1 MNTSTFT
8 QLTKLTPLA
17 ALLMASCLLGPD
29 FDGAQAPQ
37 LPPTWVNAM
46 PPATSQASLET
57 WWKQFND
64 PQLEALIQQAFA
76 SNPDMITAALNIAS
90 AEASLRS
97 TKSGLFPSVGATVG
111 GNNSGN
117 FDSSTSTGGWSGGL
131 SASWTP
137 DIWGG
142 TRREVEAAFA
152 RVGSN
157 VAAGAATRT
166 ALASGVATAYFNWIS
181 AKVSL
186 KTAKEQLVYQEKT
199 YSIVKQRVQAGF
211 QSDLDLQES
220 MTTILST
227 RASIPSYEAAVKNY
241 ENSLAVY
248 LGTTLD
254 QIKLIMPSN
263 ATLSKVPR
271 VPTNLPADLL
281 RRRPDIIQAEY
292 SLHQSNANIG
302 VAVANLFPKISL
314 TGSANAGA
322 GSDFAH
328 FFSGSTW
335 SLGASA
341 SQSIFNRTTLN
352 ENVNIAK
359 LAEQSSAQSYRKTV
373 LAAFSEVETELITYA
388 KLTLQLPQYIAAA
401 AASKKASEL
410 SLRQYNEGQAD
421 FLSVASA
428 ERSWLASELLIIETR
443 QQIRMSLARLCT
455 AMGGG
460 YELNTRA
467 K

>member
-1 MNTSTFT
+1 MNIS
-8 QLTKLTPLA
+8 QLSKLSPLA
-17 ALLMASCLLGPD
+17 VLIMSSCLMGPD
-29 FDGAQAPQ
+29 YTGVEAPQ
-37 LPPTWVNAM
+37 LPKTWVNAM
-46 PPATSQASLET
+46 PPSISQASLET

-64 PQLEALIQQAFA
+64 PQLDALISTGMQN
-76 SNPDMITAALNIAS
+76 NPDMITAALNIAS

-97 TKSGLFPSVGATVG
+97 TKSGLFPSASANLG

-117 FDSSTSTGGWSGGL
+117 FDTSTSTGGWSGGL

-142 TRREVEAAFA
+142 TRREVEATVA
-152 RVGSN
+152 RLGSTT
-157 VAAGAATRT
+157 AAAAATRT
-166 ALASGVATAYFNWIS
+166 ALASSIATAYFNWIS

-186 KTAKEQLVYQEKT
+186 RTAKEQLEFQEKT
-199 YSIVKQRVQAGF
+199 YEIVKQRVAAGF

-227 RASIPSYEAAVKNY
+227 RASIPSYEASVKNY
-241 ENSLAVY
+241 ENTLAIY
-248 LGTTLD
+248 LGTTCD
-254 QIKLIMPSN
+254 QIKLHMPSD
-263 ATLSKVPR
+263 ATLAKVPR
-271 VPTNLPADLL
+271 VPTNLPSDLL

-292 SLHQSNANIG
+292 SLMQSNANIG

-314 TGSANAGA
+314 SGSASAGS

-359 LAEQSSAQSYRKTV
+359 LAEESSAQSYRKTV
-373 LAAFSEVETELITYA
+373 LAAFAEVETELITYA
-388 KLTLQLPQYIAAA
+388 KLTQQLPQYIASA
-401 AASKKASEL
+401 AASKKAAEL

-421 FLSVASA
+421 FLNVASA
-428 ERSWLASELLIIETR
+428 ERSWLSSELTIVDIR

-460 YELNTRA
+460 YELNKA
-467 K
+467 E